1 MAAGN
6 TYVAIATQ
14 TANGSTT
21 FFDFSSIP
29 QTYTDLI
36 LVIGGS
42 TGDSAPFVRLN
53 SDTSPIY
60 SSTRLRGD
68 GSSASSGRRLRAD
81 GAPNDTRFE
90 IGLGSANEIVTNIFH
105 IMNYSNT
112 TTNKTV
118 LCRANQ
124 TSSAVTVQV
133 GLYGSNSAISAIRV
147 GNTNS
152 NALSSGTVI
161 SLYGIAAA

>member
-1 MAAGN
+1 MPAGN
-6 TYVAIATQ
+6 TYEAIATQ
-14 TANGSTT
+14 TANGSTA

-42 TGDSAPFVRLN
+42 TGDSAPFIRFN
-53 SDTSPIY
+53 SNTSPVY

-68 GSSASSGRRLRAD
+68 GSSATSGRRTRGD

-90 IGLGSANEIVTNIFH
+90 MGLGSSNEIVTNIFH

-124 TSSAVTVQV
+124 ASTAVTAQV
-133 GLYGSNSAISAIRV
+133 GLYGSTSAINAIRV

-152 NALSSGTVI
+152 NNLSSGTVI
-161 SLYGIAAA
+161 SLYGIASA